1 MFLFHGEQMSL
12 NKKYDVIIVG
22 GGHAGCEAVLACAKR
37 GLSTLLL
44 TGNIDQIG
52 AMSCN
57 PAIGGL
63 GKGHIVKEID
73 ALGGE
78 MAKNIDETGIQFR
91 RLNTNKGTAVQ
102 GTRAQADKYIY
113 KTRMRWVLE
122 QQQNLDIKQGIVKK
136 ILVKNS
142 TVQGVELTSQ
152 DQFLSQSV
160 VLTTGT
166 FLRGLCHVGLKNF
179 SGGRAGDVAAN
190 DLSGSLIEDCGLDL
204 MRLKTGTVPRLD
216 SKTINWSG
224 LEEQKG
230 DDPLPQFSFT
240 SPVIRQKQIS
250 CFITYTNEQ
259 THEHI
264 RNDLDKSPMFQGVI
278 EGVGPR
284 YCPSIEDK
292 VVRFADKDRHQ
303 IFLEPEGLMTN
314 EVYPNGLST
323 SLPLETQ
330 IKFLRT
336 IPGLEHVEVMRPGYA
351 VEYDAANPVQIKN
364 NYETKSVVGLFLAG
378 QINGTS
384 GYEEAAGQGLMA
396 GINAGQ
402 YVLGKES
409 VVLGR
414 GQAYIGVM
422 TDDLTTR
429 GVGGEPYRMFTSR
442 AEYRLILR
450 EDNADFRLRKIGYDL
465 GLVDEETYQ
474 NFLSKMEKVDR
485 FHSATE
491 QFVKPAEND
500 FVQSLAKLTELKKL
514 PPSLQIKQSL
524 KWPQVE
530 LAHLK
535 EFWDQLEFDSEYQDD
550 WVRYALSEI
559 KYDGYI
565 QRYQKQIDRMK
576 NYDKIKIPSGFD
588 FEKVPSLSI
597 EIRER
602 LNKNKPQN
610 LGQAMRLPG
619 ITPTAISHLEV
630 FLASKKSA

>member
-1 MFLFHGEQMSL
+1 MSL

-314 EVYPNGLST
+314 EV
-323 SLPLETQ
+323 
-330 IKFLRT
+330 
-336 IPGLEHVEVMRPGYA
+336 
-351 VEYDAANPVQIKN
+351 
-364 NYETKSVVGLFLAG
+364 
-378 QINGTS
+378 
-384 GYEEAAGQGLMA
+384 
-396 GINAGQ
+396 
-402 YVLGKES
+402 
-409 VVLGR
+409 
-414 GQAYIGVM
+414 
-422 TDDLTTR
+422 
-429 GVGGEPYRMFTSR
+429 
-442 AEYRLILR
+442 
-450 EDNADFRLRKIGYDL
+450 
-465 GLVDEETYQ
+465 
-474 NFLSKMEKVDR
+474 
-485 FHSATE
+485 
-491 QFVKPAEND
+491 
-500 FVQSLAKLTELKKL
+500 
-514 PPSLQIKQSL
+514 
-524 KWPQVE
+524 
-530 LAHLK
+530 
-535 EFWDQLEFDSEYQDD
+535 
-550 WVRYALSEI
+550 
-559 KYDGYI
+559 
-565 QRYQKQIDRMK
+565 
-576 NYDKIKIPSGFD
+576 
-588 FEKVPSLSI
+588 
-597 EIRER
+597 
-602 LNKNKPQN
+602 
-610 LGQAMRLPG
+610 
-619 ITPTAISHLEV
+619 
-630 FLASKKSA
+630 

>member
-1 MFLFHGEQMSL
+1 MSL

>member
-1 MFLFHGEQMSL
+1 MSL
-12 NKKYDVIIVG
+12 TKNYDVIVVG
-22 GGHAGCEAVLACAKR
+22 AGHAGCEATLACAKR
-37 GLSTLLL
+37 GLKTLLL

-78 MAKNIDETGIQFR
+78 MARNIDETGIQFR

-136 ILVKNS
+136 ILVENTTAK
-142 TVQGVELTSQ
+142 GVELTSQ
-152 DQFLSQSV
+152 DRFFAKAII
-160 VLTTGT
+160 LTTGT

-179 SGGRAGDVAAN
+179 SGGRAGDPAAN
-190 DLSGSLIEDCGLDL
+190 DLSFSLIEDCGLEL

-216 SKTINWSG
+216 GKTICWDG

-230 DDPLPQFSFT
+230 DDPIPQFSFT
-240 SPVIRQKQIS
+240 TPNTRQKQVS
-250 CFITYTNEQ
+250 CFITYTNEK
-259 THEHI
+259 THDLI

-330 IKFLRT
+330 IKFLRS
-336 IPGLEHVEVMRPGYA
+336 IPGLENVEIMRAGYA
-351 VEYDAANPVQIKN
+351 VEYDAANPIQIKN
-364 NYETKSVVGLFLAG
+364 TYETKSVKGLFLAG

-384 GYEEAAGQGLMA
+384 GYEEAAGQGMMA

-402 YVLGKES
+402 FILGEEPIILNRS
-409 VVLGR
+409 
-414 GQAYIGVM
+414 QAYIGVM

-450 EDNADFRLRKIGYDL
+450 EDNADYRLRKIGYDL
-465 GLVDEETYQ
+465 GLVSEEAYQ
-474 NFLSKMEKVDR
+474 SYLTKMER
-485 FHSATE
+485 FVEFKTHSE
-491 QFVKPAEND
+491 KFIRPDQDQFI
-500 FVQSLAKLTELKKL
+500 QSLISLTNLKKL
-514 PPSLQIKQSL
+514 PPSMKRVQAL

-530 LAHLK
+530 LKHLRK
-535 EFWDQLEFDSEYQDD
+535 YWDQFGLNFSYQDD
-550 WVRYALSEI
+550 LIRFALSEI
-559 KYDGYI
+559 KYEGYI
-565 QRYQKQIDRMK
+565 ERYQKQIDKMQ
-576 NYDKIKIPSGFD
+576 NYDNIKIPNSLNFD
-588 FEKVPSLSI
+588 EVPSLSI
-597 EIRER
+597 ETRER
-602 LNKNKPQN
+602 LNKNRPQT
-610 LGQAMRLPG
+610 LGQALRLPG
-619 ITPTAISHLEV
+619 ITPTAISHLEI
-630 FLASKKSA
+630 FINSKRSA